1 MEGVVKD
8 VEYCTQIDCEMKD
21 CPHHPR
27 NIPHDVEQLRA
38 RNMKGKE
45 CGNGK

>member
-1 MEGVVKD
+1 MEELRND
-8 VEYCTQIDCEMKD
+8 MEYCTQLDCDMKD

-27 NIPHDVEQLRA
+27 NIPSEVEQLRA

-45 CGNGK
+45 CGNGQ